1 MSRWTQPLPRAQGDL
16 GLSIWLCMWWVLA
29 VGLATATAAHA
40 SGLGR
45 VTLDGMRGLHID
57 STEVTI
63 AQFGRY
69 AAATGTVT
77 TAEREGGGFEYVGGW
92 QRRAGWTWQR
102 PDGTAPESQDLP
114 AVHLT
119 HAEAQAYCR
128 HAGGRLP
135 TAAEWQQAAF
145 TEMRRSPPA
154 PWVRGTTY
162 PWHTGHTPQGA
173 NTSDPDPWP
182 RAAPVTQ
189 TRAGVNGLHDM
200 GGNVWEWAADTRGD
214 ESQTLGGSWWYPP
227 TQMTRDVQAWKSRTF
242 YAVYIGFRCV
252 YDAKR

>member
-1 MSRWTQPLPRAQGDL
+1 MRWPTDVWAGHPLRAL
-16 GLSIWLCMWWVLA
+16 ALAWLALA
-29 VGLATATAAHA
+29 AWGAHA
-40 SGLGR
+40 RTPITLEGLGGLR
-45 VTLDGMRGLHID
+45 VDA
-57 STEVTI
+57 TEVTI
-63 AQFGRY
+63 AQFRRY
-69 AAATGTVT
+69 AQATGVVT
-77 TAEREGGGFEYVGGW
+77 AAEREGGGFEYQGGW
-92 QRRAGWTWQR
+92 QRLSGWHWQR
-102 PDGTAPESQDLP
+102 PEGTPPASDDLP

-119 HAEAQAYCR
+119 HAEAAAYCR

-135 TAAEWQQAAF
+135 TAAEWRQAAF
-145 TEMRRSPPA
+145 TELRASPPS
-154 PWVRGTTY
+154 PWVRDTTY
-162 PWHTGHTPQGA
+162 PWHTGNSPDGA

-182 RAAPVTQ
+182 RAAPVTD

-227 TQMTRDVQAWKSRTF
+227 SQMKPDVQAWKPRGF